1 MGLAIFGKQD
11 GVKGMERYPGRLRLP
26 EDLHN
31 LSVAELEELAEVI
44 RRHMIE
50 TVADRGGHLAPNLGV
65 VELALA
71 LHSTFKSPRDR
82 IIWDVGHQSYP
93 HKLLTGRWERFH
105 TLRRHGGLSGFP
117 KVTESVHDP
126 FGTGHSSTSISAAL
140 GLAEARDQRGE
151 RAKIIAVIG
160 DGALTGGMAFEA
172 LNHAG
177 HLKSDLMVVL
187 NDNKMSIGT
196 NVGALS
202 AYLDRIRSDPAYS
215 RLKEEFE
222 QRARRVPLVG
232 HRVVDSAEKIRKG
245 LKSLIKP
252 GLLFEELGLA
262 YFGPVDGHNIAAL
275 KSAFRQTA
283 RVKGPV
289 LLHVLTEK
297 GKGYRYAEAA
307 PERFHGIGPF
317 DLQNGLPRGKK
328 SGLSYTGA
336 FGQTLVRLAAGDSR
350 IVALTAAMTAGTG
363 LKEFASRYPQR
374 FYDVGIAEQ
383 HAVGMA
389 AALAAG
395 GLRPVVAIYS
405 TFLQR
410 AYDQIIHD
418 VCMQN
423 LPVIFAVD
431 RAGIVGEDGETH
443 QGIFDLSYLRSA
455 PQMALMAPRH
465 EDELQHL
472 LYTAVQRG
480 AGPAALRYPRD
491 KGEGVGLTEPRLL
504 PWGRGE
510 VLREGDDL
518 LIIAAGP
525 CANAA
530 LAAAERLAGVGVEAA
545 VINARFI
552 KPLDEELLLKWAR
565 RCGRILTVEEN
576 SIVGGF
582 GSAVLEALARN
593 NLALPVKLLGIEDA
607 FVEQGPRDLLLSL
620 CGLDGEG
627 IFKAAL
633 TFSSAGISEG
643 VI

>member
-1 MGLAIFGKQD
+1 MT
-11 GVKGMERYPGRLRLP
+11 PGAK
-26 EDLHN
+26 
-31 LSVAELEELAEVI
+31 SG
-44 RRHMIE
+44 
-50 TVADRGGHLAPNLGV
+50 RGRAGPGPAQHLQ
-65 VELALA
+65 E
-71 LHSTFKSPRDR
+71 PRDR

-423 LPVIFAVD
+423 LPVILQLTG
-431 RAGIVGEDGETH
+431 RIVGEDGETH
-443 QGIFDLSYLRSA
+443 QGIFDLALRSA
-455 PQMALMAPRH
+455 PQMALMAPCMRMSCSICSTRRCSAAPA
-465 EDELQHL
+465 LQRCAIPGT
-472 LYTAVQRG
+472 TAKGWDSPSRACCPG
-480 AGPAALRYPRD
+480 AGARYCARVMTCSSSPRGPAPM
-491 KGEGVGLTEPRLL
+491 P
-504 PWGRGE
+504 PWLQQKDWRGW
-510 VLREGDDL
+510 G
-518 LIIAAGP
+518 
-525 CANAA
+525 
-530 LAAAERLAGVGVEAA
+530 
-545 VINARFI
+545 
-552 KPLDEELLLKWAR
+552 WR
-565 RCGRILTVEEN
+565 RR
-576 SIVGGF
+576 
-582 GSAVLEALARN
+582 
-593 NLALPVKLLGIEDA
+593 
-607 FVEQGPRDLLLSL
+607 
-620 CGLDGEG
+620 
-627 IFKAAL
+627 
-633 TFSSAGISEG
+633 
-643 VI
+643 